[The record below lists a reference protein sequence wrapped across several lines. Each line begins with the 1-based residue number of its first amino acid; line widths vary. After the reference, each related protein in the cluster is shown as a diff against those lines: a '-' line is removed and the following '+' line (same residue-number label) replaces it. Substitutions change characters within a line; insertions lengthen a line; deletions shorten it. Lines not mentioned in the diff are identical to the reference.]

1 MCMMRV
7 CAVACVQSVYLEAA
21 RGERELPLRRERMEA
36 LVARG
41 LLAPRRRLRRATAP
55 VRGRS
60 AARRPGRRL
69 ACHACRA
76 CAPAALRDERASSS
90 AASSASA
97 SGLELG
103 DPRSELRDLLVTRL
117 GRLLRL
123 GQLRRQA
130 VARVARRA
138 IRLRHARVHEAP
150 QDGLLAQRLVGAPE
164 PRELELDHARLEHLL
179 RRAPAP
185 AAPARLRLPPAQ
197 LGLLL
202 GGARRELLL
211 ELLDEQPRAAELRLG
226 SLVLAQKLRG
236 VLSAEEGHR

>member
-21 RGERELPLRRERMEA
+21 RGERELPLRRERVEA

-76 CAPAALRDERASSS
+76 CAPAALRDERASSPAS
-90 AASSASA
+90 ASASA

-103 DPRSELRDLLVTRL
+103 HPRSELRDLLVTRL
-117 GRLLRL
+117 ARLLRL

-138 IRLRHARVHEAP
+138 VRLGHARVHEAP
-150 QDGLLAQRLVGAPE
+150 QDGLLAERLVGAPE
-164 PRELELDHARLEHLL
+164 PRQLELEHARLEHLL

-211 ELLDEQPRAAELRLG
+211 ELLHEQPRAAELRLG

>member
-1 MCMMRV
+1 MMRV

-21 RGERELPLRRERMEA
+21 RGERELPLRRECMEA

-103 DPRSELRDLLVTRL
+103 DPRSQLRDLLVTRL

-123 GQLRRQA
+123 RQLRRKA

-138 IRLRHARVHEAP
+138 VRLRHARVHEPP

-164 PRELELDHARLEHLL
+164 PRELELEHARLEHLL

>member
-7 CAVACVQSVYLEAA
+7 CVVACVQSVYLEAA
-21 RGERELPLRRERMEA
+21 RGERELPLRRERVEA

-41 LLAPRRRLRRATAP
+41 LLAPRRRLRRAAAP

-117 GRLLRL
+117 ARLLRL

-138 IRLRHARVHEAP
+138 VRLRHARVHEAP

-164 PRELELDHARLEHLL
+164 PRQLELEHARLEHLL

-211 ELLDEQPRAAELRLG
+211 ELLHEQPRAAELRLG

>member
-21 RGERELPLRRERMEA
+21 RGERELPLRRERVEA

-90 AASSASA
+90 ASA

-138 IRLRHARVHEAP
+138 VRLRHARVHQPP

>member
-1 MCMMRV
+1 MMRV

-21 RGERELPLRRERMEA
+21 RGERELPLRRECVEA

-138 IRLRHARVHEAP
+138 VRLRHARVHEPP

-164 PRELELDHARLEHLL
+164 PRELELEHARLEHLL

-211 ELLDEQPRAAELRLG
+211 ELLHEQPRAAELRLG

>member
-1 MCMMRV
+1 MMRV

-21 RGERELPLRRERMEA
+21 RGERELPLCRECVEA

-138 IRLRHARVHEAP
+138 VRLRHARVHEAP

>member
-1 MCMMRV
+1 MMRV

-21 RGERELPLRRERMEA
+21 RGERELPLRRERVEA

-76 CAPAALRDERASSS
+76 CAAAALRDERAS
-90 AASSASA
+90 SSASA

-138 IRLRHARVHEAP
+138 VRLRHARVHEAP

-226 SLVLAQKLRG
+226 SLVLAQKLRW

>member
-1 MCMMRV
+1 MMRV

-21 RGERELPLRRERMEA
+21 RGERELPLRRERVEA

-90 AASSASA
+90 ASA

-117 GRLLRL
+117 ARLLRL

-138 IRLRHARVHEAP
+138 VRLRHARVHEAP

-164 PRELELDHARLEHLL
+164 PRELELDHARHEHLL

-226 SLVLAQKLRG
+226 SLVLAQKLRR
-236 VLSAEEGHR
+236 VLSAQEGHR

>member
-1 MCMMRV
+1 MMRV

-21 RGERELPLRRERMEA
+21 RGERELPLRRECMEA

-123 GQLRRQA
+123 GQLRRKA

-138 IRLRHARVHEAP
+138 VRLRHARVHEPP

-164 PRELELDHARLEHLL
+164 PRELELEHARLEHLL

-185 AAPARLRLPPAQ
+185 TAPARLRLPPAQ

-211 ELLDEQPRAAELRLG
+211 ELLHEQPRAAQLRLG

-236 VLSAEEGHR
+236 VLSA